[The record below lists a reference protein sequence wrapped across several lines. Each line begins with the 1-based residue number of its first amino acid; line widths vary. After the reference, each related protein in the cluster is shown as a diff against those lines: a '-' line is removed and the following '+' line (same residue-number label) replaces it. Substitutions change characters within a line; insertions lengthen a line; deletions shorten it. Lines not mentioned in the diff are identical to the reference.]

1 MLCEICHER
10 PATIHRTR
18 IVNGVS
24 ESIHICEQCA
34 SRTSINKPSFGWRS
48 DLDWIRDFLPS
59 FTFYQDKDPLLSFT
73 EDATAVL
80 QQAYEEARQLGHNYL
95 GTEHLLL
102 ALLSPDAGV
111 DEFVDLDK
119 DTVRN
124 EIERLA
130 GKGSKDA
137 GKNIEMTPHAKM
149 ALEEALRAAREMG
162 DELVEPIHLL
172 LGIIREGEGLGA
184 RLLRDHNITVESL
197 MQKIGG
203 SKPSS
208 KSVKNNKYPTL
219 LEFGRDLTQEAQEGK
234 LDPVIGREDEIK
246 RVIRILCRR
255 TKNNPVLIGDPGVGK
270 TAIVEGLAQRI
281 VMGDVP
287 ENLINKRV
295 IALDLGGMIAG
306 TKYRGEFEERL
317 KKVMDE
323 IKQASDEVILFIDE
337 LHTILG
343 AGAAEGAMDA
353 ANMLKPALARG
364 ELHCIGATTVE
375 EYRKY
380 IEKDAALERRFQ
392 PVLIGE
398 PTVEQTIEILRG
410 LKDRYEAHHRVTIS
424 DDALVAAA
432 TLSHRYITDRYLPD
446 KAIDLLDEAASA
458 VHVDSL
464 SESGSTKTLEI
475 ELERVRKLKEA
486 AVKNEEYEKAAQ
498 YRQQEEELKHKF
510 EETQKQRHSKKDE
523 NHTPTVTADDVAAIV
538 AAWTGIP
545 ANQLVEEEA
554 QKLLRMEGELHKRVV
569 GQDEAVKAVSEA
581 VRRARTGLKDP
592 NRPIGSF
599 IFLGPTGVGKTELA
613 RALAEFLFGDED
625 AMIRIDMSEYMEKH
639 TVSRLIG
646 APPGYVGHEEGGQLT
661 EAVRRKPYSVVLFD
675 EIEKAHP
682 DVFNILLQILDDG
695 RLTDSHGKT
704 VDFKNTVIIMT
715 SNIGARYFQAGY
727 GKEELEKLIHEELQ
741 RNFRPE
747 FLNRIDEI
755 IIFHGLEKEHMR
767 AIVDLMLEKVRQQLR
782 GQGMELEVTDKA
794 KDYIAQEGYDPQF
807 GARPLRRFIRR
818 QLENEISNM
827 ILKGDF
833 KDGDKILVDLDED
846 GKLVFTAQKA

>member
-1 MLCEICHER
+1 MLCDVCHER

-24 ESIHICEQCA
+24 QFIHLCERCA
-34 SRTSINKPSFGWRS
+34 SKTSTGRPYFGWRS
-48 DLDWIRDFLPS
+48 DLDWIRDFLPN

-80 QQAYEEARQLGHNYL
+80 QQAYEEARRLGHNYL

-102 ALLSPDAGV
+102 ALLSPEYGI
-111 DEFVDLDK
+111 DEYIHLDK
-119 DTVRN
+119 EALTN
-124 EIERLA
+124 EIISLTGRGEPTDRT
-130 GKGSKDA
+130 
-137 GKNIEMTPHAKM
+137 NTTMTPHAKM
-149 ALEEALRAAREMG
+149 ALEKALQAARELD
-162 DELVEPIHLL
+162 DELVEPFHLL

-184 RLLRDHNITVESL
+184 QLLRDHGITANNIL
-197 MQKIGG
+197 QKIDNSRPAGNVA
-203 SKPSS
+203 KD
-208 KSVKNNKYPTL
+208 KRYPTL
-219 LEFGRDLTQEAQEGK
+219 LEYGRDLTQEAENGK
-234 LDPVIGREDEIK
+234 LDPVIGRDDEIK
-246 RVIRILCRR
+246 RIIRILCRR

-281 VMGDVP
+281 VMGNVP
-287 ENLINKRV
+287 ENLINKHV

-323 IKQASDEVILFIDE
+323 IKQAGDGIILFIDE

-353 ANMLKPALARG
+353 SNMLKPALARG
-364 ELHCIGATTVE
+364 ELHCIGATTIE

-410 LKDRYEAHHRVTIS
+410 LKDKYEAHHRVTIA

-432 TLSHRYITDRYLPD
+432 TLSHRYINDRYLPD
-446 KAIDLLDEAASA
+446 KAIDLLDEACSA
-458 VHVDSL
+458 VHVDFL
-464 SESGSTKTLEI
+464 SEPDSTKAVEI
-475 ELERVRKLKEA
+475 ELERVRKLKET
-486 AVKNEEYEKAAQ
+486 AVKNEDYEKAAQ
-498 YRQQEEELKHKF
+498 YRQQEEELKRKF
-510 EETQKQRHSKKDE
+510 DDIKKQRHTGKDE
-523 NHTPTVTADDVAAIV
+523 DHLPVVTAEDVASIV
-538 AAWTGIP
+538 SAWTGIP

-554 QKLLRMEGELHKRVV
+554 QKLLRMEDELHKRVI
-569 GQDEAVKAVSEA
+569 GQDEAVKAISEA

-592 NRPIGSF
+592 YRPIGSF

-661 EAVRRKPYSVVLFD
+661 EAVRRKPYSVILFD

-715 SNIGARYFQAGY
+715 SNIGARYFQQGY
-727 GKEELEKLIHEELQ
+727 SKEELENLIHEEL
-741 RNFRPE
+741 RKNFKPE

-755 IIFHGLEKEHMR
+755 IIFHGLEIEHMR
-767 AIVDLMLEKVRQQLR
+767 SIVDLMLEKLRQQLR
-782 GQGMELEVTDKA
+782 GQGMDLEVTDKA
-794 KDYIAQEGYDPQF
+794 KEYIAREGYDPQY

-833 KDGDKILVDLDED
+833 KDGDKIIVDLDETN
-846 GKLVFTAQKA
+846 KLAFSVHNS

>member
-102 ALLSPDAGV
+102 ALLSPDAGI

-119 DTVRN
+119 NTVRN

-162 DELVEPIHLL
+162 DELVEPVHLL

-184 RLLRDHNITVESL
+184 RLLRDHNVTVESL

-410 LKDRYEAHHRVTIS
+410 LKDKYEAHHRVTIS

-464 SESGSTKTLEI
+464 SESDSTKTLEI

-498 YRQQEEELKHKF
+498 YRQQEEDLKRKF
-510 EETQKQRHSKKDE
+510 EEAQKQRHSKKDE

-846 GKLVFTAQKA
+846 NKLVFTAQKA